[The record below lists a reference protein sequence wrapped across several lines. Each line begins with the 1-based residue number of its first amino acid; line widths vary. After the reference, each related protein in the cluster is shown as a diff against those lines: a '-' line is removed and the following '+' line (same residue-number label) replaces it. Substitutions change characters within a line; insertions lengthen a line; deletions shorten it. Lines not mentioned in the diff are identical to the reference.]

1 MISDK
6 NFLLCVNDRITC
18 CEQSGKALVK
28 AKIDFDNLR
37 QKILTEFCI
46 ISLLAK
52 EEKQDNKFLIK

>member
-1 MISDK
+1 MTKI
-6 NFLLCVNDRITC
+6 FYCVLTTESPAANKVK
-18 CEQSGKALVK
+18 KALVK

>member
-18 CEQSGKALVK
+18 CEQSEKALVK
-28 AKIDFDNLR
+28 AKIDLR
-37 QKILTEFCI
+37 QKISTEFYI

>member
-18 CEQSGKALVK
+18 CEQSEKALVK

-37 QKILTEFCI
+37 QKNLTEFCI